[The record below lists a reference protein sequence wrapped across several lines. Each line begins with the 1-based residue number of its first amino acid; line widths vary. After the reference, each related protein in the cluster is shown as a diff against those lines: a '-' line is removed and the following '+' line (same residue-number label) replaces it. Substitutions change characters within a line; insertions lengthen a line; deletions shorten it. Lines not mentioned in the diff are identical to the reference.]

1 MNARTIAAVASL
13 VICLT
18 QQASAFT
25 DGPWSFTVANG
36 EATLTGYSGTGPGD
50 FVLPSSV
57 ESDGVSY
64 PVTAVGSSAF
74 SGKNWIK
81 SVLVPAGVTSI
92 GYSAFWSCDAMT
104 NAKIGAGVEVIG
116 SSA

>member
-1 MNARTIAAVASL
+1 MKKFCAVVSIALGLCFRAEAL
-13 VICLT
+13 
-18 QQASAFT
+18 T
-25 DGPWSFTVANG
+25 DGAWSFTVANG
-36 EATLTGYSGTGPGD
+36 EATLTGYSGTGPED

-81 SVLVPAGVTSI
+81 LRRS
-92 GYSAFWSCDAMT
+92 
-104 NAKIGAGVEVIG
+104 
-116 SSA
+116 